1 MKTKFAKVYN
11 VQDGTLK
18 IVLELPDGTGN
29 MDKKKLRNILGDIAS
44 KSRNFY
50 LWVGNELKINIKGD
64 E

>member
-11 VQDGTLK
+11 VQEGTLK
-18 IVLELPDGTGN
+18 IVLELPDDTGE

-50 LWVGNELKINIKGD
+50 LWVGNELNRLLS
-64 E
+64 